1 MLTGIYAEASKP
13 NIYQGSSE
21 LQRSLY
27 KKFEKS
33 FKTMVDGLQKQV
45 NHALEKI
52 EARLVHCEDVLRA
65 QVRQS
70 VQHYEAELSLA
81 EVLVNKELRGKV
93 ILSQWTNRFLSAQQ
107 ESGEQQ
113 LDPITF
119 AISRYCL
126 NVALC
131 VEEVSPSYLLQAKLA
146 SQLVHFASMDRPLVV
161 GPALLALCHLS
172 FFPVL
177 KVEIV
182 ATANALPV
190 LLKLLLRL
198 DCPALL
204 AQAAK
209 LLASLALAET
219 NKALICQSGCMHAL
233 YDLVSYP
240 NSSSPSLPSAA
251 HATATEI
258 AQVQY
263 YTLLALININHHSE
277 ASRRLAMELQGFKPL
292 LALLRKTNK
301 EGLLLQCVRV
311 IANMVYGNTLPAQRA
326 LLIGAGETLLAVL
339 ESVDVTG
346 GAGAGAGVAG
356 MIDGQHGER
365 IAHAVLAAFA
375 NMCLGEANQTHIGN
389 IPRLIETSLR
399 ILQHAQAPFLVAE
412 AANFLLASAFKNTIN
427 KSRIAS
433 KQGCAI
439 LSARLHLLCGGG
451 GGGSSTGMGGS
462 TAGGASSGGGS
473 GSRQTKKEAKA
484 IYWTASRIAQALA
497 SVLLYP
503 STHEA
508 FYVCGGLN
516 RVVDV
521 CKSVNDHY
529 LLQEVGKVLVTLV
542 PNPAELLRL
551 HQDSCRA
558 EVEKANVLPL
568 LKKIKFQAFPESAV
582 GPDWLE
588 TALTVLTMSDYD
600 LSASAGKSAGQA
612 AEEFVPS
619 LFYCKEFEAETQPD
633 ASLRHHPD
641 FKGLIFSIY

>member
-1 MLTGIYAEASKP
+1 MLTGIYAETSKP
-13 NIYQGSSE
+13 NAYQGSSE

-33 FKTMVDGLQKQV
+33 FKTMLDGLQKQV

-52 EARLVHCEDVLRA
+52 EARLVRCEDVLRA

-70 VQHYEAELSLA
+70 VQHYEGELGLA

-107 ESGEQQ
+107 ESEQQ

-172 FFPVL
+172 FFPAL

-182 ATANALPV
+182 TTANALPV

-219 NKALICQSGCMHAL
+219 NKAPICQSGCMHAL

-240 NSSSPSLPSAA
+240 NSSSPSLPSAV
-251 HATATEI
+251 HATATET

-346 GAGAGAGVAG
+346 GTGAGTGAGAVGI
-356 MIDGQHGER
+356 IDGQHGEK

-399 ILQHAQAPFLVAE
+399 ILQHAQ
-412 AANFLLASAFKNTIN
+412 
-427 KSRIAS
+427 
-433 KQGCAI
+433 
-439 LSARLHLLCGGG
+439 
-451 GGGSSTGMGGS
+451 
-462 TAGGASSGGGS
+462 
-473 GSRQTKKEAKA
+473 
-484 IYWTASRIAQALA
+484 
-497 SVLLYP
+497 
-503 STHEA
+503 
-508 FYVCGGLN
+508 
-516 RVVDV
+516 
-521 CKSVNDHY
+521 
-529 LLQEVGKVLVTLV
+529 
-542 PNPAELLRL
+542 
-551 HQDSCRA
+551 
-558 EVEKANVLPL
+558 
-568 LKKIKFQAFPESAV
+568 
-582 GPDWLE
+582 
-588 TALTVLTMSDYD
+588 
-600 LSASAGKSAGQA
+600 
-612 AEEFVPS
+612 
-619 LFYCKEFEAETQPD
+619 
-633 ASLRHHPD
+633 
-641 FKGLIFSIY
+641 